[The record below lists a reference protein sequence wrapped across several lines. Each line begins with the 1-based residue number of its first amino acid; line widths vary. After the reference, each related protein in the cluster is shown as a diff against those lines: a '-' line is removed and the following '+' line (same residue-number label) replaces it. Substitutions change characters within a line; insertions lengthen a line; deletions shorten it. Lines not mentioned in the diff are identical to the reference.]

1 MPRWFL
7 IVNGAAL
14 LLMGLSL
21 LFIRLRERPLYRH
34 FMGIVWA
41 IVCCAAGAGLLLMAK
56 GFVPQPGFTPATKAA
71 KDPNRRSSDLEFP
84 SGR

>member
-7 IVNGAAL
+7 LINGMAL
-14 LLMGLSL
+14 LLMGGSL
-21 LFIRLRERPLYRH
+21 LFTRLRERPLYRH

-41 IVCCAAGAGLLLMAK
+41 LVCCLAGCSLLLMAQ
-56 GFVPQPGFTPATKAA
+56 GYLAQPGFSPPAPPVKELGRPG
-71 KDPNRRSSDLEFP
+71 DREFP

>member
-7 IVNGAAL
+7 IVNGGAL

-21 LFIRLRERPLYRH
+21 LVIRLRERPLYRH

-41 IVCCAAGAGLLLMAK
+41 IVCCLAGVGLLLMAK
-56 GFVPQPGFTPATKAA
+56 GFVPQPGFTPPPPPTK
-71 KDPNRRSSDLEFP
+71 DLHRPGDLEFP